1 MPSTALAEFSC
12 GVCKEEFSYNSQDD
26 RAPING
32 ACSHKVCRD
41 CVQKMQVAAI
51 TENCCR
57 HHVVNI
63 KCPICKREKSFRA
76 DNLIV
81 DVEFCRA
88 LRCIEALSSS
98 SNQDN
103 DHGDNSNIADDD
115 ICVSGVANVAEDV
128 KVKAKPD
135 TDKMEMEPGD
145 AGIGT
150 GMLSFNRKKEENAK
164 CDEEQSKEGYQN
176 IPNDDEDIVDCEGEG
191 EPPSHSEEVVESSSS
206 SRRSSR
212 RCMQTNYCGLEVRY
226 RSADDKQRNES
237 SLPLSLSH
245 DDDRASTSTKS
256 NKSSEDDSEPDMDDM
271 RAEPSSST
279 TTKSVMSP
287 KHLQEQ
293 DNEGL
298 LINYQV
304 EHNADARTLNSD
316 VVGVEATVNVI
327 TSRRSSRNRIPT
339 NRYIPEDENENN
351 NVESGEDE
359 SKIAEEEKTNLNR
372 KILVV
377 GAREARKS
385 RCWPRIEINR
395 FNPDANSKSR
405 KRSRRGIFNG
415 SENGHLASNR
425 TNPFESESANVS
437 ASSYFAA
444 NDNDNAVSEL
454 QSCVEIGR
462 TKQKQKQKQRHPGT
476 RGQGRHIVSTTSTST
491 PNAGKLKRPRYEEVI
506 ELSSDSESEESSGS
520 NSGSTQYESK
530 ELSVSS
536 ESDSEYRFKPD
547 PEIADSFYSGGERNK
562 EGSQLSGSLKKQKS
576 DQSHRES
583 PMLGA
588 APGAGTPVR
597 VTDKYNNTEPESGHD
612 SDSQQS
618 EYEYESEPE
627 PEENGVFGRLNL
639 KPIIPTHRDSARLAM
654 DKKIELLDNESMPRS
669 MDDIIRLMD
678 KLEPTKKYFDRQK
691 TLDSDGKW
699 SSIWTR
705 QKLRALAAKDPT
717 HPAIRYWVER
727 RKVGHSNHSIWKP
740 PSKDT
745 LNEMV
750 VLLKN
755 VFSRLPE

>member
-12 GVCKEEFSYNSQDD
+12 GVCKEEFSYNSQHD

-115 ICVSGVANVAEDV
+115 ICVSGVANGAEDV

-176 IPNDDEDIVDCEGEG
+176 IPNDDEDIVDCESEA
-191 EPPSHSEEVVESSSS
+191 PSHSEEVAESSSS
-206 SRRSSR
+206 SRRSLR
-212 RCMQTNYCGLEVRY
+212 RCMQTN
-226 RSADDKQRNES
+226 
-237 SLPLSLSH
+237 
-245 DDDRASTSTKS
+245 
-256 NKSSEDDSEPDMDDM
+256 
-271 RAEPSSST
+271 
-279 TTKSVMSP
+279 
-287 KHLQEQ
+287 
-293 DNEGL
+293 EGL
-298 LINYQV
+298 FIINYQV

-316 VVGVEATVNVI
+316 VVGVEVPTVNVT

-359 SKIAEEEKTNLNR
+359 SKIAEEKTNLNR

-377 GAREARKS
+377 GVREARKS

-444 NDNDNAVSEL
+444 NDNDNDNAVSEL

-476 RGQGRHIVSTTSTST
+476 RGQGRHIISTTSTST

-547 PEIADSFYSGGERNK
+547 PEIADSFYSGGERNE

-612 SDSQQS
+612 SDSQQT